1 MHMPCWQTVTTM
13 QMPGLDRRLIT
24 EVAPAFFEA
33 PSVGGY
39 TPIECSHNFPRECRT
54 CTAQSR
60 PPPVVPCADHHHL
73 ASKKSWASSSI
84 KNAGLGEAPA
94 ARLQNS
100 PSNTAPVNTW
110 LRLQNISW
118 RRSHSLKIY
127 DQSGSTIARVSLSD
141 GRGPHRGRLPCWSAG
156 QVLPGDVSSRESA
169 RENKGAPFQMG
180 WRIDRACAAKT
191 DGPPTERGDLK

>member
-1 MHMPCWQTVTTM
+1 MPCWQTVTTM

-60 PPPVVPCADHHHL
+60 SPPVFPCADHHHL
-73 ASKKSWASSSI
+73 ASKKCWASSSI
-84 KNAGLGEAPA
+84 ENAGLGASRGSAPK
-94 ARLQNS
+94 
-100 PSNTAPVNTW
+100 SNTAPVNTW

-127 DQSGSTIARVSLSD
+127 DQSGSAIATVSLSD
-141 GRGPHRGRLPCWSAG
+141 GRGPHGGRLRCWSAG

-169 RENKGAPFQMG
+169 RENKGVSFQIG

-191 DGPPTERGDLK
+191 DGPPTERGEME